1 MALTQLREW
10 LLSPYFEN
18 SGENGCKKSSHA
30 SHLSNVTYPL
40 HRRMLV
46 VSGNDD
52 FCEAAIRNVQAFVDE
67 VSSISVA
74 NFTGDTLKGKNRKQV
89 LGSEC
94 DIATLDCRDSFKPGD
109 VMAVAGIVKRS
120 GCLILICPALSGWVN
135 NISVSFLSEGF
146 TLTQSRYLERFI
158 KHLRNNDYVA
168 FHTEEKT
175 ALPNT
180 TMYRIRQGLT
190 SNVYRGSLFK
200 SEEQERA
207 YSRLYQ
213 AHSLNKLNALIT
225 APRGRGKSS
234 LLGIFIESLIRQG
247 KNVLLTSERFDNVK
261 NVLSRIQQHEI
272 GGVRT
277 QQPATANIQTQ
288 LSLGDKDETTTLGSV
303 KWVPPDSALLYTTED
318 EKYDVVIVDEAASIP
333 LPDVY
338 RIMANH
344 KQWVLSTTLLGYEG
358 SGSGFIHK
366 LIPSLP
372 PSAIHLRLSTPLR
385 WFENDPVEVF
395 FNNVCLF
402 EDDESCLT
410 QGQIEA
416 ISNGK
421 TTEKYDFFIST
432 FASLEELEL
441 QQIMSLLALAH
452 YQTTPDDFMRLMDSP
467 DVLVAKLKLSG
478 YVIAAAIINI
488 EGGDYLRDTAFGIS
502 SGKRRPKGHLGAQR
516 LTLLSAEAKVATFNY
531 WRINRIAVNTKV
543 QDKGIG
549 SLLLKKVN
557 KEAKKQSIDAICT
570 SYGTTQKLD
579 SFWTRNGFEIVD
591 YGRKPNKASGET
603 SALALYPHSN
613 RAKKLLS
620 ELVALKE
627 SFKFDNQLDDV
638 PISVLTIYVEKL
650 VHFTQGTRT
659 LDDVWPILHKIARYA
674 ETHPTPSANTQLN
687 KPNNIILYTLWRLIE
702 IINTKCFL
710 RKVLTHSDMNAKQL
724 VSTLNEENL
733 KVSGL
738 KEVTII
744 IRKALLPAFKK

>member
-10 LLSPYFEN
+10 LLAPYFEN

-30 SHLSNVTYPL
+30 SHLSNVTCPL

-46 VSGNDD
+46 ISGNDD
-52 FCEAAIRNVQAFVDE
+52 FCEAAIRSVQAFVDE
-67 VSSISVA
+67 VSSISVV
-74 NFTGDTLKGKNRKQV
+74 NFAGDTLKGKNRKQV

-120 GCLILICPALSGWVN
+120 GCLILICPALSEWVN

-168 FHTEEKT
+168 LYTEEKT
-175 ALPNT
+175 TLPDT
-180 TMYRIRQGLT
+180 AMYRISQGVT

-200 SEEQERA
+200 SEEQEQA

-272 GGVRT
+272 AGVKT
-277 QQPATANIQTQ
+277 QQPSTANIQAQ
-288 LSLGDKDETTTLGSV
+288 LSLGDKNETTTLGIV

-338 RIMANH
+338 RIIANH

-385 WFENDPVEVF
+385 WFENDPVEAF

-416 ISNGK
+416 ISNDK

-467 DVLVAKLKLSG
+467 DVLVAILKLSG

-488 EGGDYLRDTAFGIS
+488 EGGEYLRDTAFGIAS
-502 SGKRRPKGHLGAQR
+502 VKRRPKGHLGAQR
-516 LTLLSAEAKVATFNY
+516 LTLLSAEAKVATFKY

-557 KEAKKQSIDAICT
+557 KEAQKLSVDAICT

-579 SFWTRNGFEIVD
+579 SFWTRNGFKIVD

-627 SFKFDNQLDDV
+627 SFQFDNQLDNV
-638 PISVLTIYVEKL
+638 PISILTIYVEKL

-659 LDDVWPILHKIARYA
+659 LDDVWPILHKIAR
-674 ETHPTPSANTQLN
+674 
-687 KPNNIILYTLWRLIE
+687 
-702 IINTKCFL
+702 
-710 RKVLTHSDMNAKQL
+710 
-724 VSTLNEENL
+724 
-733 KVSGL
+733 
-738 KEVTII
+738 
-744 IRKALLPAFKK
+744 

>member
-10 LLSPYFEN
+10 LLAPYFEN

-30 SHLSNVTYPL
+30 SHLSNVTCPL

-46 VSGNDD
+46 ISGNDD
-52 FCEAAIRNVQAFVDE
+52 FCEAAIRSVQAFVDE
-67 VSSISVA
+67 VSSISVV
-74 NFTGDTLKGKNRKQV
+74 NFAGDTLKGKNRKQV

-120 GCLILICPALSGWVN
+120 GCLILICPALSEWVN
-135 NISVSFLSEGF
+135 NTSVSFLSEGF

-175 ALPNT
+175 TLPDT
-180 TMYRIRQGLT
+180 AMYRISQGVT

-200 SEEQERA
+200 SEEQEQA

-261 NVLSRIQQHEI
+261 NVLSRIQQYEI
-272 GGVRT
+272 AGVRT
-277 QQPATANIQTQ
+277 QQPSTANIQTQ
-288 LSLGDKDETTTLGSV
+288 LILGDKNEAATFGSV

-338 RIMANH
+338 RIIANH

-385 WFENDPVEVF
+385 WFEHDPIEAF

-432 FASLEELEL
+432 FTSLEELEL

-467 DVLVAKLKLSG
+467 DVLVAILKLSG
-478 YVIAAAIINI
+478 YVIAAVIINI
-488 EGGDYLRDTAFGIS
+488 EGGEYLRDTAFGIA

-557 KEAKKQSIDAICT
+557 KEAQKQSVDAICT
-570 SYGTTQKLD
+570 SYGTTQRLD
-579 SFWTRNGFEIVD
+579 NFWTRNGYEIVD

-603 SALALYPHSN
+603 SALAVLPHTKK
-613 RAKKLLS
+613 AKQLVS
-620 ELVALKE
+620 ELVALNN
-627 SFKFDNQLDDV
+627 SFKLNTSLETYPDT
-638 PISVLTIYVEKL
+638 VLTTYENKL
-650 VHFTQGTRT
+650 LHFTQGTRT
-659 LDDVWPILHKIARYA
+659 LEDVWPILRKIAGHEITNQPRCDNSQIDKQSCTA
-674 ETHPTPSANTQLN
+674 LS
-687 KPNNIILYTLWRLIE
+687 TLKTMVE
-702 IINTKCFL
+702 IINAQHFL
-710 RKVLTHSDMNAKQL
+710 KEVLSHSDMDIKFICN
-724 VSTLNEENL
+724 TLTNEAH

-738 KEVTII
+738 KEATMW
-744 IRKALLPAFKK
+744 IRNALRPAFD

>member
-10 LLSPYFEN
+10 LLAPYFEN
-18 SGENGCKKSSHA
+18 SGENGCKRSSHA

-52 FCEAAIRNVQAFVDE
+52 FCEAAIRNIQAFVDE
-67 VSSISVA
+67 VSSISVV

-120 GCLILICPALSGWVN
+120 GCLILVCPALSEWVN
-135 NISVSFLSEGF
+135 NISVSFVSEGF

-175 ALPNT
+175 TLPDT
-180 TMYRIRQGLT
+180 AMFRISEGLT

-200 SEEQERA
+200 SEEQEQA

-272 GGVRT
+272 AGVKT
-277 QQPATANIQTQ
+277 QQPSTANIQSQ
-288 LSLGDKDETTTLGSV
+288 LSLGDKNETTTLGIV

-338 RIMANH
+338 RIIANH

-358 SGSGFIHK
+358 SGSGFVHK

-385 WFENDPVEVF
+385 WFKNDPVEAF

-452 YQTTPDDFMRLMDSP
+452 YQTTPDDFMRLIDSP
-467 DVLVAKLKLSG
+467 DVLVAILKLSG

-488 EGGDYLRDTAFGIS
+488 EGGEYLRDTAFGIA

-557 KEAKKQSIDAICT
+557 KEAQKQSVDAICT
-570 SYGTTQKLD
+570 SYGTTQRLD
-579 SFWTRNGFEIVD
+579 NFWTRNGFEIVD

-603 SALALYPHSN
+603 SALAVLPHTKK
-613 RAKKLLS
+613 AKQLVS
-620 ELVALKE
+620 ELVALNN
-627 SFKFDNQLDDV
+627 SFKLNTSLETY
-638 PISVLTIYVEKL
+638 PETVLTTYENKL
-650 VHFTQGTRT
+650 LHFTQGTRI
-659 LDDVWPILHKIARYA
+659 LEDVWPILRKIAAHEITNQSRCDNSQIDKQSCTA
-674 ETHPTPSANTQLN
+674 LS
-687 KPNNIILYTLWRLIE
+687 TLKTMVE
-702 IINTKCFL
+702 IINAQHFL
-710 RKVLTHSDMNAKQL
+710 KEVLSHADMDVKFICN
-724 VSTLNEENL
+724 TLTNEGH

-738 KEVTII
+738 KEATMW
-744 IRKALLPAFKK
+744 IRNALRAAFD

>member
-10 LLSPYFEN
+10 LLAPYFEN

-30 SHLSNVTYPL
+30 SHLSNVTCPL

-46 VSGNDD
+46 ISGNDD
-52 FCEAAIRNVQAFVDE
+52 FCEAAIRSVQAFVDE
-67 VSSISVA
+67 VSSISVV
-74 NFTGDTLKGKNRKQV
+74 NFAGDTLKGKNRKQV

-120 GCLILICPALSGWVN
+120 GCLILICPALSEWVN

-168 FHTEEKT
+168 LHTEEKT
-175 ALPNT
+175 TLPDT
-180 TMYRIRQGLT
+180 AMYRISQGVT

-200 SEEQERA
+200 SEEQEQA

-261 NVLSRIQQHEI
+261 NVLSRIQQQEI
-272 GGVRT
+272 AGVRT
-277 QQPATANIQTQ
+277 QQPSTANIRTQ
-288 LSLGDKDETTTLGSV
+288 LSLGDKNKTTTLGSV
-303 KWVPPDSALLYTTED
+303 KWVPPDSTLLYSTED

-338 RIMANH
+338 RIIANH

-385 WFENDPVEVF
+385 WFENDPVEAF

-410 QGQIEA
+410 QGKIEA
-416 ISNGK
+416 ISNSK

-467 DVLVAKLKLSG
+467 DVLVAILKLSG

-488 EGGDYLRDTAFGIS
+488 EGGEYLRDTAFGIA

-516 LTLLSAEAKVATFNY
+516 LTLLSTEAKVATFNY

-557 KEAKKQSIDAICT
+557 KEAQKRSIDAICT
-570 SYGTTQKLD
+570 SYGTTQRLD
-579 SFWTRNGFEIVD
+579 NFWTRNGFEIVD

-603 SALALYPHSN
+603 SALAVLPHTNKAKRLVSEFVALHNSFELNNSLETYPDTVLTTYES
-613 RAKKLLS
+613 KLL
-620 ELVALKE
+620 
-627 SFKFDNQLDDV
+627 
-638 PISVLTIYVEKL
+638 
-650 VHFTQGTRT
+650 HFTQGTRT
-659 LDDVWPILHKIARYA
+659 LEDVWPILSKISGHEITNQPRCDNSQIDKQSCTAL
-674 ETHPTPSANTQLN
+674 S
-687 KPNNIILYTLWRLIE
+687 TLKTIVE
-702 IINTKCFL
+702 IINAQYFL
-710 RKVLTHSDMNAKQL
+710 KEVLSHADMDIKYICNTLTNEGHKVN
-724 VSTLNEENL
+724 
-733 KVSGL
+733 GL
-738 KEVTII
+738 KEATMW
-744 IRKALLPAFKK
+744 IRNALRPAFD

>member
-10 LLSPYFEN
+10 LLAPYFEN

-67 VSSISVA
+67 VSSISVV
-74 NFTGDTLKGKNRKQV
+74 NFAGDTLKGKNRKQV

-120 GCLILICPALSGWVN
+120 GCLILICPALSEWVN

-168 FHTEEKT
+168 LHTEEKT
-175 ALPNT
+175 TLPDT
-180 TMYRIRQGLT
+180 AMYRISQGVT

-200 SEEQERA
+200 SEEQEQA

-272 GGVRT
+272 AGVKT
-277 QQPATANIQTQ
+277 QQPSTANIQAQ
-288 LSLGDKDETTTLGSV
+288 LSLGDKNETTTLGSV

-338 RIMANH
+338 RIIANH

-385 WFENDPVEVF
+385 WFENDPVEAF

-416 ISNGK
+416 ISNDK

-488 EGGDYLRDTAFGIS
+488 EGGEYLRDTAFGIA

-516 LTLLSAEAKVATFNY
+516 LTLLSAEAKVATFKY

-557 KEAKKQSIDAICT
+557 KEAQKLSVDAICT
-570 SYGTTQKLD
+570 SYGTTQRLD
-579 SFWTRNGFEIVD
+579 NFWTRNGFEIVD

-603 SALALYPHSN
+603 SALAVLPHTKK
-613 RAKKLLS
+613 AKQLES
-620 ELVALKE
+620 ELVALNN
-627 SFKFDNQLDDV
+627 SFKLKTSLETYPD
-638 PISVLTIYVEKL
+638 SVLTTYEIKL
-650 VHFTQGTRT
+650 LHFTQGTRT
-659 LDDVWPILHKIARYA
+659 LEDVWPILRKIAGHEITNQPRCDNSQIDKQSC
-674 ETHPTPSANTQLN
+674 TPLS
-687 KPNNIILYTLWRLIE
+687 TLKTMVE
-702 IINTKCFL
+702 IINAQYFL
-710 RKVLTHSDMNAKQL
+710 KEVLSHADMDVKFICN
-724 VSTLNEENL
+724 TLTNEGH

-738 KEVTII
+738 KEATMW
-744 IRKALLPAFKK
+744 IRNALRPAFD

>member
-10 LLSPYFEN
+10 LLAPYFEN
-18 SGENGCKKSSHA
+18 SGENGCKRSSHA

-52 FCEAAIRNVQAFVDE
+52 FCEAAIHNVQAFVDE
-67 VSSISVA
+67 VSSISVV

-120 GCLILICPALSGWVN
+120 GCLILICPALSKWVN

-175 ALPNT
+175 TLPDT
-180 TMYRIRQGLT
+180 AMYRISEGLT

-200 SEEQERA
+200 SEEQEQA
-207 YSRLYQ
+207 YGRLYQ

-261 NVLSRIQQHEI
+261 NVLSHIQQHEI
-272 GGVRT
+272 ADVKT
-277 QQPATANIQTQ
+277 QQPSTANIQSQ
-288 LSLGDKDETTTLGSV
+288 LSPGDKNETTTLGIV

-338 RIMANH
+338 RIIANH

-358 SGSGFIHK
+358 SGSGFVHK

-385 WFENDPVEVF
+385 WFKNDPVEAF

-467 DVLVAKLKLSG
+467 DVLVAILKLSG

-488 EGGDYLRDTAFGIS
+488 EGGEYLRDTAFGIA

-557 KEAKKQSIDAICT
+557 KEAQKQSVDAICT
-570 SYGTTQKLD
+570 SYGTTQRLD
-579 SFWTRNGFEIVD
+579 NFWTRNGFEIVD

-603 SALALYPHSN
+603 SALAVLPYTKK
-613 RAKKLLS
+613 AKRLVS
-620 ELVALKE
+620 ELVALNN
-627 SFKFDNQLDDV
+627 SFKLNTSLETYPDT
-638 PISVLTIYVEKL
+638 VLTTYENKL
-650 VHFTQGTRT
+650 LHFTQGTRT
-659 LDDVWPILHKIARYA
+659 LEDVWPILRKIAGHEITNQPRCDNSQIDKQSCTA
-674 ETHPTPSANTQLN
+674 LS
-687 KPNNIILYTLWRLIE
+687 TLKTMVE
-702 IINTKCFL
+702 IINAQHFL
-710 RKVLTHSDMNAKQL
+710 KEVLSHADMDIKFICN
-724 VSTLNEENL
+724 TLTNEGH

-738 KEVTII
+738 KEATMW
-744 IRKALLPAFKK
+744 IRNALRPAFD

>member
-10 LLSPYFEN
+10 LLAPYFEN
-18 SGENGCKKSSHA
+18 SGANGRKRSSHA

-46 VSGNDD
+46 VSGNND
-52 FCEAAIRNVQAFVDE
+52 FCEAAIHNVQAFVDE
-67 VSSISVA
+67 VSSISVV

-120 GCLILICPALSGWVN
+120 GCLILICPALSEWVN
-135 NISVSFLSEGF
+135 NISVWFLSEGF

-158 KHLRNNDYVA
+158 KHLRNNEYVA

-175 ALPNT
+175 TLPDT
-180 TMYRIRQGLT
+180 AMYRISEGLT

-200 SEEQERA
+200 SEEQEQA

-213 AHSLNKLNALIT
+213 ALSLNKLNALIT

-247 KNVLLTSERFDNVK
+247 KSVLLTSERFDNVK

-272 GGVRT
+272 AGVRT
-277 QQPATANIQTQ
+277 QQASTANIQTQ
-288 LSLGDKDETTTLGSV
+288 PSLGDKNKTTTLGIV

-318 EKYDVVIVDEAASIP
+318 EKYDIVIVDEAASIP

-338 RIMANH
+338 LIIANH

-385 WFENDPVEVF
+385 WFENDPVEAF

-402 EDDESCLT
+402 EDDESCPT
-410 QGQIEA
+410 QGKIEA

-432 FASLEELEL
+432 FAILEELEL

-467 DVLVAKLKLSG
+467 DVLVAILKLSG

-488 EGGDYLRDTAFGIS
+488 EGGEYLRDTAFGIA

-557 KEAKKQSIDAICT
+557 KEAQKQSIDAICT
-570 SYGTTQKLD
+570 SYGTTQRLD
-579 SFWTRNGFEIVD
+579 NFWTRNGFEIVD

-603 SALALYPHSN
+603 SALSVLPN
-613 RAKKLLS
+613 TNKAKQLVS
-620 ELVALKE
+620 ELVALNN
-627 SFKFDNQLDDV
+627 SFKLHTSLETYPDT
-638 PISVLTIYVEKL
+638 VLTTYENKL
-650 VHFTQGTRT
+650 LHFTQGTRT
-659 LDDVWPILHKIARYA
+659 LEDVWPILSKIADQELIKQLRCA
-674 ETHPTPSANTQLN
+674 NSQLEKQSCTPLS
-687 KPNNIILYTLWRLIE
+687 TLKTMVE
-702 IINTKCFL
+702 IINAQHFL
-710 RKVLTHSDMNAKQL
+710 KEVLSHADMDIKYICN
-724 VSTLNEENL
+724 TLSNEGH

-738 KEVTII
+738 KEATMW
-744 IRKALLPAFKK
+744 IRNALRPAFD

>member
-10 LLSPYFEN
+10 LLAPYFEN

-30 SHLSNVTYPL
+30 SHLSNVTCPL

-52 FCEAAIRNVQAFVDE
+52 FCEAAIRSVQAFVDE
-67 VSSISVA
+67 VSSISVV
-74 NFTGDTLKGKNRKQV
+74 NFAGDTLKGKNRKQV

-120 GCLILICPALSGWVN
+120 GCLILICPALSEWVN

-146 TLTQSRYLERFI
+146 TLAQSRYLERFI

-175 ALPNT
+175 TLPDT
-180 TMYRIRQGLT
+180 AMYRISEGLT

-200 SEEQERA
+200 SEEQEQA

-272 GGVRT
+272 AGVKT
-277 QQPATANIQTQ
+277 LQPSTANIQSQ
-288 LSLGDKDETTTLGSV
+288 LSPGDKNETTTLGIV

-338 RIMANH
+338 RIIANH

-385 WFENDPVEVF
+385 WFKNDPVEAF

-410 QGQIEA
+410 QGKIEA

-467 DVLVAKLKLSG
+467 DVLVTILKLSG

-488 EGGDYLRDTAFGIS
+488 EGGEYLRDTASGIA

-516 LTLLSAEAKVATFNY
+516 LTLLSAEAKAATFNY

-557 KEAKKQSIDAICT
+557 KEAQKQSVDAICT
-570 SYGTTQKLD
+570 SYGTTQRLD
-579 SFWTRNGFEIVD
+579 NFWTRNGFEIVD

-603 SALALYPHSN
+603 SALAVLPHTRKAKQLVSELLALNNSFKLNTSLETYPDTVLTTYEN
-613 RAKKLLS
+613 KLL
-620 ELVALKE
+620 
-627 SFKFDNQLDDV
+627 
-638 PISVLTIYVEKL
+638 
-650 VHFTQGTRT
+650 HFTQGTRI
-659 LDDVWPILHKIARYA
+659 LEDVWPILRKIAAHEITNQPRC
-674 ETHPTPSANTQLN
+674 ANSQLE
-687 KPNNIILYTLWRLIE
+687 KQSCTALSSLITMIE
-702 IINTKCFL
+702 IINAQHFL
-710 RKVLTHSDMNAKQL
+710 KEVLSHADMDIKFICN
-724 VSTLNEENL
+724 TLTNEGH

-738 KEVTII
+738 KEATMW
-744 IRKALLPAFKK
+744 IRNALRPAFD

>member
-10 LLSPYFEN
+10 LLAPYFEN

-30 SHLSNVTYPL
+30 SHLSNVTCPL

-52 FCEAAIRNVQAFVDE
+52 FCEAAIRSVQAFVDE
-67 VSSISVA
+67 VSSISVV
-74 NFTGDTLKGKNRKQV
+74 NFAGDTLKGKNRKQV

-120 GCLILICPALSGWVN
+120 GCLILICPALSEWVN

-175 ALPNT
+175 TLPDT
-180 TMYRIRQGLT
+180 AMFRISEGLT

-200 SEEQERA
+200 SEEQEQA

-261 NVLSRIQQHEI
+261 NVLSRIHQYEI
-272 GGVRT
+272 AGVRT
-277 QQPATANIQTQ
+277 QQPSTANIQTQ
-288 LSLGDKDETTTLGSV
+288 LILGDKNEAATFGSV

-338 RIMANH
+338 RIIANH

-385 WFENDPVEVF
+385 WFEHDPIEAF
-395 FNNVCLF
+395 FNTTCLF
-402 EDDESCLT
+402 EDRDAARNIGEINFKNS
-410 QGQIEA
+410 INPP
-416 ISNGK
+416 ID
-421 TTEKYDFFIST
+421 YDFSISS
-432 FASLEELEL
+432 FKSISEEAL
-441 QQIMSLLALAH
+441 QQIMSLLSLAH

-467 DVLVAKLKLSG
+467 DVLVAILKFNDN
-478 YVIAAAIINI
+478 VIGAAIINA
-488 EGGDYLRDTAFGIS
+488 EGSDYLNGTALGIA

-516 LTLLSAEAKVATFNY
+516 LALLSADAKTATFRY
-531 WRINRIAVNTKV
+531 WRINRIAVDTV
-543 QDKGIG
+543 AQSKGMG
-549 SLLLKKVN
+549 SYLLQRVSN
-557 KEAKKQSIDAICT
+557 EAKKQSIDAICT

-627 SFKFDNQLDDV
+627 SFKFDNQLDNV
-638 PISVLTIYVEKL
+638 PISILTIYVEKL

-687 KPNNIILYTLWRLIE
+687 KPNNTILYTLWRLVE
-702 IINTKCFL
+702 IINTKRFL

-724 VSTLNEENL
+724 VSTFNEENL
-733 KVSGL
+733 KASGL
-738 KEVTII
+738 KEVTIV
-744 IRKALLPAFKK
+744 IREALLPAFK

>member
-10 LLSPYFEN
+10 LLAPYFEN

-30 SHLSNVTYPL
+30 SHLSNVTCPL

-46 VSGNDD
+46 ISGNDD
-52 FCEAAIRNVQAFVDE
+52 FCEAAIRSVQAFVDE
-67 VSSISVA
+67 VSSISVV
-74 NFTGDTLKGKNRKQV
+74 NFAGDTLKGKNRKQV

-120 GCLILICPALSGWVN
+120 GCLILICPALSEWVN

-168 FHTEEKT
+168 LHTEEKT
-175 ALPNT
+175 TLPDT
-180 TMYRIRQGLT
+180 AMYRISQGLT

-200 SEEQERA
+200 SEEQEQA

-272 GGVRT
+272 AGVKT
-277 QQPATANIQTQ
+277 QQPSTANIQAQ
-288 LSLGDKDETTTLGSV
+288 LSLGDKNETTTLGSV

-338 RIMANH
+338 RIIANH

-385 WFENDPVEVF
+385 WF
-395 FNNVCLF
+395 
-402 EDDESCLT
+402 
-410 QGQIEA
+410 
-416 ISNGK
+416 
-421 TTEKYDFFIST
+421 
-432 FASLEELEL
+432 
-441 QQIMSLLALAH
+441 
-452 YQTTPDDFMRLMDSP
+452 
-467 DVLVAKLKLSG
+467 
-478 YVIAAAIINI
+478 
-488 EGGDYLRDTAFGIS
+488 
-502 SGKRRPKGHLGAQR
+502 
-516 LTLLSAEAKVATFNY
+516 
-531 WRINRIAVNTKV
+531 
-543 QDKGIG
+543 
-549 SLLLKKVN
+549 
-557 KEAKKQSIDAICT
+557 
-570 SYGTTQKLD
+570 
-579 SFWTRNGFEIVD
+579 
-591 YGRKPNKASGET
+591 
-603 SALALYPHSN
+603 
-613 RAKKLLS
+613 
-620 ELVALKE
+620 
-627 SFKFDNQLDDV
+627 
-638 PISVLTIYVEKL
+638 
-650 VHFTQGTRT
+650 
-659 LDDVWPILHKIARYA
+659 
-674 ETHPTPSANTQLN
+674 
-687 KPNNIILYTLWRLIE
+687 
-702 IINTKCFL
+702 
-710 RKVLTHSDMNAKQL
+710 
-724 VSTLNEENL
+724 
-733 KVSGL
+733 
-738 KEVTII
+738 
-744 IRKALLPAFKK
+744 